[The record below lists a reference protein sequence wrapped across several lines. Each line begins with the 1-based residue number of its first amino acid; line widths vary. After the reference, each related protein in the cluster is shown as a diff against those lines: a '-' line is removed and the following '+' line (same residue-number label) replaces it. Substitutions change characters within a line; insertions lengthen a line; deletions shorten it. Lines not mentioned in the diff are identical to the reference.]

1 MRAPEIVCLVS
12 VSALIIFSSCQRSP
26 QPDAPAAPPQT
37 EATQDSLKKLHHAA
51 EEMALDGF
59 QFDKP
64 ELGWPHDVGAKT
76 GAQFLSL
83 LRSHTDVATFPHEAE
98 VQVANVAE
106 TDPLDTALF
115 KFRDASG
122 NETVIRKDG
131 QFAPSASP
139 PRYPQWLP

>member
-12 VSALIIFSSCQRSP
+12 VSALIMFSSCQRSP

-37 EATQDSLKKLHHAA
+37 EATQDALKKLHHAA

-76 GAQFLSL
+76 GADFLSL
-83 LRSHTDVATFPHEAE
+83 LHSGNYLASSPPDANVT
-98 VQVANVAE
+98 VANVAE

-115 KFRDASG
+115 KLRDASG

-131 QFAPSASP
+131 QFAPASLP
-139 PRYPQWLP
+139 PRIPPWLP